1 LALAVGRSFAVAP
14 KLARSTVA
22 FAVDSLCRHFE

>member
-1 LALAVGRSFAVAP
+1 LELAAGKSFAAAP

-22 FAVDSLCRHFE
+22 FAVDSLYHHSE